1 VNPFFKSAKVKIDLQ
16 KANHLLANSIP
27 KNQVPQLDS
36 PLKHEMQKQN
46 SELKAYKNGQKRAET
61 ELAKAKAEKR
71 AANDEIKELKLKLS
85 EKDGI
90 ILGYGHNFQAESFE
104 FIRNIYGG

>member
-1 VNPFFKSAKVKIDLQ
+1 
-16 KANHLLANSIP
+16 
-27 KNQVPQLDS
+27 
-36 PLKHEMQKQN
+36 MQKQN

-90 ILGYGHNFQAESFE
+90 ILGCGHNSKAESLG
-104 FIRNIYGG
+104 FIRNIFRG

>member
-1 VNPFFKSAKVKIDLQ
+1 MICVLFGFFKSEKVKIDLQ

-27 KNQVPQLDS
+27 RNQVPQLDS

-46 SELKAYKNGQKRAET
+46 AELKAYKNGQKRAET
-61 ELAKAKAEKR
+61 ELAKTKAEKR
-71 AANDEIKELKLKLS
+71 AANDEIKDLKLKLS

-90 ILGYGHNFQAESFE
+90 ILGFG
-104 FIRNIYGG
+104 

>member
-1 VNPFFKSAKVKIDLQ
+1 
-16 KANHLLANSIP
+16 
-27 KNQVPQLDS
+27 
-36 PLKHEMQKQN
+36 MQKQN

-104 FIRNIYGG
+104 FIRNIFGGYNSGSAA

>member
-1 VNPFFKSAKVKIDLQ
+1 
-16 KANHLLANSIP
+16 
-27 KNQVPQLDS
+27 
-36 PLKHEMQKQN
+36 MQKQN

-90 ILGYGHNFQAESFE
+90 ILGLGHDF
-104 FIRNIYGG
+104 